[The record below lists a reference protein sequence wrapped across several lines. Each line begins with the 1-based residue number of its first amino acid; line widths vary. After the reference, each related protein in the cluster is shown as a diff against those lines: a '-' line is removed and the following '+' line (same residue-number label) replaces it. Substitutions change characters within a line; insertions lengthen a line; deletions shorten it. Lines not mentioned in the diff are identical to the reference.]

1 MEGKL
6 SYFLNKSNHLIC
18 LLAVLL
24 ISTTVSAQKTKKT
37 NFLKNLSDSTSK
49 VFKKTFVNFR
59 NNKTS
64 LYAGIGFNRQSIDES
79 GYSSPFNYRLSEI
92 NNKVYKPGYQLG
104 VRIDGDFKKKN
115 KYAFMLGLTNI
126 NSGLFYKNAKTLNPI
141 VGDFSNFK
149 ADNQFFNLSIKANY
163 KKLLSVL
170 DSTKYKFYFV
180 VGPSVDI
187 RLSKQSLDN
196 QINNNYRGFVFG
208 YNVGVEFDNN
218 SYYTLFIHY
227 NHNINS
233 LTKSPVQANMSS
245 LNLGVFVRA
254 KDLF

>member
-1 MEGKL
+1 M
-6 SYFLNKSNHLIC
+6 NKSNQLLC

-37 NFLKNLSDSTSK
+37 NFFKNLSDSTSK
-49 VFKKTFVNFR
+49 VFKKTFVNFK

-64 LYAGIGFNRQSIDES
+64 LYAGIGFNRQSINEA

-92 NNKVYKPGYQLG
+92 NNKVYKPGYHLG
-104 VRIDGDFKKKN
+104 VRIDGDYKK
-115 KYAFMLGLTNI
+115 TN
-126 NSGLFYKNAKTLNPI
+126 NSGLFYKNSKTLNPI

-149 ADNQFFNLSIKANY
+149 ADNQFLNLSIKANY
-163 KKLLSVL
+163 KKLLPVI
-170 DSTKYKFYFV
+170 DTTKYKFYFV
-180 VGPSVDI
+180 VGPSVDV
-187 RLSKQSLDN
+187 RLNKQSLDN
-196 QINNNYRGFVFG
+196 QINNNYRRFVFG

-218 SYYTLFIHY
+218 SYYTLFMHY
-227 NHNINS
+227 NHNFNS